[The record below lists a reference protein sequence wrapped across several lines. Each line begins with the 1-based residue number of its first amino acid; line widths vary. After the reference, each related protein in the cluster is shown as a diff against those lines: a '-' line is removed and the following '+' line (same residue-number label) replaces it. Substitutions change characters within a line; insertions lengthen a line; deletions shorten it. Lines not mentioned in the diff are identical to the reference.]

1 MSDFI
6 QRLQKLDET
15 RKGYVDEKN
24 RLEATIAIQEES
36 LKEIRNELQQK
47 GISYDTIEELEADI
61 KEREEYL
68 DSKIKTLE
76 NIALTTSV
84 PQTEAPKVVAEKPI
98 SVEDPFATDNS
109 MLNIQPKQKTA
120 MSDSFQFDIG
130 EIDF

>member
-24 RLEATIAIQEES
+24 RLEATIAIQEDS

-47 GISYDTIEELEADI
+47 GISYDSIEELEADI

-76 NIALTTSV
+76 NIALNTSV
-84 PQTEAPKVVAEKPI
+84 PQTEAPKVVAEKPT

-109 MLNIQPKQKTA
+109 MLNIQPKQKTS